1 MGKEDARRGCVSWLV
16 EPLYGN
22 RLARLV
28 QSTHHQGAQALA
40 TTHRLS
46 LAALVTPVA
55 WSVATMHTALARS
68 EFASCRTRRV
78 GANLVR
84 RVHRLWCPV
93 LQKHLM
99 PRTVLF
105 FKPSSSFREVGSQRV
120 TDVCSD
126 WPGTPGRIMNAARF
140 QQPLP
145 EPCMR
150 LITAHGSPGLCF
162 IFPGLLHHPVHH
174 RYLPCT

>member
-46 LAALVTPVA
+46 LGALVTPGA

-78 GANLVR
+78 RAYLVR

-93 LQKHLM
+93 LQKHLL

-105 FKPSSSFREVGSQRV
+105 FKPSSSFHQLVGFYPQNKGCHPDLCVKRSLPRGQV
-120 TDVCSD
+120 F
-126 WPGTPGRIMNAARF
+126 WNEAGRNEFI
-140 QQPLP
+140 L
-145 EPCMR
+145 
-150 LITAHGSPGLCF
+150 LLLGSAYPILNS
-162 IFPGLLHHPVHH
+162 V
-174 RYLPCT
+174 R